1 MGYWQEGSPSIVIS
15 LTTGSDVMGWYY
27 KIRGFNFLTT
37 LVCIHVCVSVHVYYI
52 FFLSPPFFGLPF
64 GGGYIS
70 PPPLYLAS
78 VFCEEIKYLLI
89 VWYFEYKKRNAG
101 HSYNPN
107 SFIQPPTTHILG
119 LELDKRDGLY
129 PSKLL
134 ILLCEIEV
142 KSP

>member
-1 MGYWQEGSPSIVIS
+1 MCVWVCTC
-15 LTTGSDVMGWYY
+15 TTFS
-27 KIRGFNFLTT
+27 
-37 LVCIHVCVSVHVYYI
+37 
-52 FFLSPPFFGLPF
+52 FFLPLFLVYLSG
-64 GGGYIS
+64 GGGYTS

-129 PSKLL
+129 LSKLL